1 MKKIKTILYLTFN
14 TLWFALTMTY
24 GALIIIDVPFPN
36 KLLQY
41 AWGVLSMLRVVT
53 FVDREWNSSIL

>member
-1 MKKIKTILYLTFN
+1 MKKLKQFLCLTFN
-14 TLWFALTMTY
+14 TLWFALAMTY
-24 GALIIIDVPFPN
+24 GALIIIDIPFPN
-36 KLLQY
+36 KLFQY